1 MYSSPY
7 LVDIIFLQVKSKKDF
22 DSCTGYEVVEKG
34 NPNGGPFKTSFDKV
48 HAAAVVVLGVVL
60 VVL

>member
-1 MYSSPY
+1 M
-7 LVDIIFLQVKSKKDF
+7 KSKKDF

-48 HAAAVVVLGVVL
+48 HAFIVVVLDVAL